1 MTSVFPTA
9 YFGSIAYFRELI
21 RAQKVHIEAK
31 EHFVKQSIRTRCDIQ
46 VSNGLRHLSVPVIK
60 KNGNKTVMEDIE
72 ISYTDNWQNDH
83 WRTISSA
90 YASSPFFEHYG
101 DEVKQLIFTS
111 EKNLL
116 KLNMRITEKVLEW
129 LSIENVE
136 VEYTEE
142 FTHPSAERDFRHYP
156 FDDRL
161 NTKKYHQVF
170 EPENKFIPNLSI
182 LDLIMNEGPMAR
194 KWFVESVN

>member
-1 MTSVFPTA
+1 MTRVFPSA

-21 RAQKVHIEAK
+21 CAQKVHIEAK
-31 EHFVKQSIRTRCDIQ
+31 EHFLKQSVRTRCDIL
-46 VSNGLRHLSVPVIK
+46 VSNGIRHLSVPVIK

-83 WRTISSA
+83 WRTIASA

-101 DEVKQLIFTS
+101 DEVKALIFS
-111 EKNLL
+111 GEKNLL
-116 KLNMRITEKVLEW
+116 RFNMRITQKLFDW
-129 LSIENVE
+129 LSIENIE
-136 VEYTEE
+136 IDYTTEYAL
-142 FTHPSAERDFRHYP
+142 PSADSDFRQFP

-161 NTKKYHQVF
+161 KTLKYTQVF
-170 EPENKFIPNLSI
+170 EAENGFIPNLSI

-194 KWFVESVN
+194 KWLLSIG

>member
-1 MTSVFPTA
+1 MNPVFPTA

-31 EHFVKQSIRTRCDIQ
+31 EHFVKQTIRTRCDIQ

-72 ISYTDNWQNDH
+72 ISYSDHWQNDH
-83 WRTISSA
+83 WRTIASA

-101 DEVKQLIFTS
+101 DEVKQLIFS
-111 EKNLL
+111 GERNLL
-116 KLNMRITEKVLEW
+116 KLNKRITDKVLEW
-129 LSIENVE
+129 LFFENV
-136 VEYTEE
+136 VIEYTEE
-142 FTHPSAERDFRHYP
+142 FAHPSLERDFRHFH

-170 EPENKFIPNLSI
+170 ESENGFIPNLSI

-194 KWFVESVN
+194 RWFVESAE

>member
-31 EHFVKQSIRTRCDIQ
+31 EHFVKQSVRTRCDIQ

-116 KLNMRITEKVLEW
+116 KLNMRITEKVL
-129 LSIENVE
+129 
-136 VEYTEE
+136 
-142 FTHPSAERDFRHYP
+142 D
-156 FDDRL
+156 
-161 NTKKYHQVF
+161 
-170 EPENKFIPNLSI
+170 
-182 LDLIMNEGPMAR
+182 G
-194 KWFVESVN
+194 

>member
-1 MTSVFPTA
+1 MNPVFPTA

-21 RAQKVHIEAK
+21 GAQKVHIEAK
-31 EHFVKQSIRTRCDIQ
+31 EHFVKQTIRTRCDIQ

-72 ISYTDNWQNDH
+72 ISYTDHWQNDH
-83 WRTISSA
+83 WRTIASA

-101 DEVKQLIFTS
+101 DEVKQLIFS
-111 EKNLL
+111 GERNLL
-116 KLNMRITEKVLEW
+116 KLNKRITQKVLEW
-129 LSIENVE
+129 LFIENVE
-136 VEYTEE
+136 IEYTEE
-142 FTHPSAERDFRHYP
+142 FAQPSAERDFRHFS

-170 EPENKFIPNLSI
+170 ESENGFISNLSV

-194 KWFVESVN
+194 RWFVESAE